1 MRVVLTGRLEKSRQP
16 NSRASIGLNGNG
28 AGKIRPTTNSGVGYK
43 NVGRSHCLGL
53 QDGLFWYFTVRNI
66 ALDNLLI

>member
-16 NSRASIGLNGNG
+16 NSRAIIGLNGNG

-43 NVGRSHCLGL
+43 NVGRSSST
-53 QDGLFWYFTVRNI
+53 FTSAILMVLAYV
-66 ALDNLLI
+66 ALAYM